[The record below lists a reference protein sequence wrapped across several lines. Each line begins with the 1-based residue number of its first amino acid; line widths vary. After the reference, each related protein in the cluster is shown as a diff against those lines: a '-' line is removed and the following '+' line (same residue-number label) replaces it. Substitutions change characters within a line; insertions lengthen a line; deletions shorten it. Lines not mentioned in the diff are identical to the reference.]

1 VSSPAPIRRFGA
13 SFTKRWLALSGNMRG
28 IIWIS
33 VGSLI
38 IALTDGLL
46 KHMGGTFH
54 PVQLSFCRYVM
65 GFLLLAAVFWRMG
78 RAGEL
83 KSNRMGLHWARL
95 FLATIGQTGIFIAMV
110 NLKLAD
116 ATAFWF
122 SKPLFTSVAAVFILA
137 EIVPARR
144 WVATMFGF
152 AGVVIMMRP
161 GIADVD
167 PYVLVAIGAAFSMA
181 FANVLIRVMAP
192 TEPPNRILFYYHVG
206 GVILLAPAMIWFW
219 QTPVGVEWLLIAM
232 IGTGTTIG
240 MICFVR
246 GFSVGEINVAG
257 PMEYVRLVYAGLIGY
272 FFFAETIDLWTL
284 LGGVVIVASALYIAQ
299 DESRSR

>member
-1 VSSPAPIRRFGA
+1 MSWV
-13 SFTKRWLALSGNMRG
+13 
-28 IIWIS
+28 
-33 VGSLI
+33 
-38 IALTDGLL
+38 
-46 KHMGGTFH
+46 
-54 PVQLSFCRYVM
+54 
-65 GFLLLAAVFWRMG
+65 FLLLAAVFWRMG

-161 GIADVD
+161 GIADID
-167 PYVLVAIGAAFSMA
+167 PYVSGRHWSGLFDGLCQCVDPRDGTNRAA
-181 FANVLIRVMAP
+181 
-192 TEPPNRILFYYHVG
+192 
-206 GVILLAPAMIWFW
+206 
-219 QTPVGVEWLLIAM
+219 
-232 IGTGTTIG
+232 
-240 MICFVR
+240 
-246 GFSVGEINVAG
+246 
-257 PMEYVRLVYAGLIGY
+257 
-272 FFFAETIDLWTL
+272 
-284 LGGVVIVASALYIAQ
+284 
-299 DESRSR
+299 